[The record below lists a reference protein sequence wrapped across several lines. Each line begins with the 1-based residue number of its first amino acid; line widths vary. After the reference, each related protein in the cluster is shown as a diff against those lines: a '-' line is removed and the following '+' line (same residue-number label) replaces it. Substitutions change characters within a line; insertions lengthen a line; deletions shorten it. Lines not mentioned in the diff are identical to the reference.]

1 VLDTLITSK
10 TRVKLLLKF
19 FLNPEMRAYLR
30 GLSEEFGDSTNSIRL
45 ELNRLESAGMLVSE
59 ESGARK
65 VYRANTEHP
74 FFPDI
79 QRLMQRYTG
88 LDRILENVVARLD
101 GVQAVYLAGD
111 LAKGMY
117 PKSIELVIEGEGF
130 DERYVDAL
138 CNKAQGVLGLP
149 VFWKSFQSELKALFQ
164 VYP

>member
-1 VLDTLITSK
+1 MLDTLITSK

-65 VYRANTEHP
+65 VYRANTGHP

-88 LDRILENVVARLD
+88 LDRILETVVARLE
-101 GVQAVYLAGD
+101 GVDAVYITGD
-111 LAKGMY
+111 LAKGKY
-117 PKSIELVIEGEGF
+117 PNSIELVIEGVGF
-130 DERYVDAL
+130 DESYVNSL
-138 CNKAQGVLGLP
+138 CHKAQTVLSIP
-149 VFWKSFQSELKALFQ
+149 IFWKSFQSDSKSLFQ